1 MIYRLWLF
9 NPVRS
14 FILRWSC
21 LLSHHSHQLKI
32 PGCDPVQVGFIEN
45 GTLRQDVYYNWRKR
59 DEEFARLVQSYFHL
73 LFALWQK
80 LSNHFSNLID
90 GKGSNTTLQIL
101 SVRGVPSKDNI
112 GAFGP
117 KSKFLSEG
125 RSYRKGGN
133 TNPLFL
139 EYFLQQKKLCLEG
152 SPSPLTEKICKRV
165 FNILLLSTL
174 RF

>member
-1 MIYRLWLF
+1 MIVKSGAIVHPLMILF
-9 NPVRS
+9 IVTSLTSVENSWMWPSPSWVHREWDSETRRILQLEKKRWGVGKVGSIIFPFIVRS
-14 FILRWSC
+14 M
-21 LLSHHSHQLKI
+21 
-32 PGCDPVQVGFIEN
+32 
-45 GTLRQDVYYNWRKR
+45 
-59 DEEFARLVQSYFHL
+59 A
-73 LFALWQK
+73 K

>member
-9 NPVRS
+9 NPVLS

-59 DEEFARLVQSYFHL
+59 DEEWARLVQSYFHL

-90 GKGSNTTLQIL
+90 GKGSNTNLQIL
-101 SVRGVPSKDNI
+101 SVRGVPRI
-112 GAFGP
+112 TLVHLAQ
-117 KSKFLSEG
+117 KSKFLSEE
-125 RSYRKGGN
+125 RSYRKGVTPTPFALN
-133 TNPLFL
+133 IFC
-139 EYFLQQKKLCLEG
+139 KK
-152 SPSPLTEKICKRV
+152 K
-165 FNILLLSTL
+165 
-174 RF
+174 